1 MLLNAISFQNLKRN
15 STLLKIVSKQKTA
28 NILPEWF
35 EWPILRCRH
44 INSKTA
50 TLHSEYRLGLKSL
63 YGHLPSPCI
72 LGSGRDF
79 FFDVS
84 KETEPTANDNQGQKF
99 AFYSAPG
106 TSRRKKKMKRSFFLF
121 SLCVSICVCVLCH
134 SLSLESI

>member
-79 FFDVS
+79 FSTF
-84 KETEPTANDNQGQKF
+84 
-99 AFYSAPG
+99 
-106 TSRRKKKMKRSFFLF
+106 RKKRNRQPMTTKAKSLRFIVPQALAEEKRKWKDPSFFF
-121 SLCVSICVCVLCH
+121 LCVLVYVCV
-134 SLSLESI
+134 SYVTAWA